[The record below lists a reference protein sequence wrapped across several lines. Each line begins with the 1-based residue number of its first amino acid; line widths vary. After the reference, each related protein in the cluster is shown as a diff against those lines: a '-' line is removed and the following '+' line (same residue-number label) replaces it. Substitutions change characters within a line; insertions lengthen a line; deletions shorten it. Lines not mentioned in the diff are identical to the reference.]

1 MIKSLLLI
9 SYDELKRIFQT
20 KAILSVMF
28 LGIFIYFF
36 FYPQPYLHEAIRDV
50 PIAVID
56 QDNTNYSRELIRQID
71 ANKSIET
78 DLHIADLQT
87 AKKLIE
93 ERKIYGVV
101 LIPYRFQ
108 QHILEGKTSTVL
120 YYGDASYILIYSNV
134 ATAINTVASNFGAK
148 ISISRKIAQ
157 GVDPAVATSNVSPFS
172 TQLISLFNPQSGYA
186 TYIIPAAFIL
196 ILYQT
201 LLIGS
206 ILCRLFSKN
215 SGFEAAFINQQ
226 NNATSSA
233 LLLLSGKLFTYLVL
247 YWVYF
252 IIYTVFANYWYN
264 LPRLG
269 NIFVSLSFIIPF
281 IFSTALLGKVI
292 SHFVHTVS
300 DVFCLIIPSSMII
313 FFVTGLSWPKE
324 LMPSLFHL
332 IGYIFPAVPAIVGSV
347 KINQMGANF
356 SEFSLQYW
364 HLWVLTIIYFLI
376 AFILERRCIKKMIVT
391 EVRKDNQ

>member
-20 KAILSVMF
+20 KAIASVMF
-28 LGIFIYFF
+28 IGIFLYFF

-56 QDNTNYSRELIRQID
+56 QDNTNYSRELIRQMD
-71 ANKSIET
+71 ANKSIKI

-87 AKKLIE
+87 AKSLIE
-93 ERKIYGVV
+93 QRKIYGAL

-108 QHILEGKTSTVL
+108 QHILEGTPSPII

-134 ATAINTVASNFGAK
+134 ATAINTVASDFGAK

-157 GVDPAVATSNVSPFS
+157 GTDPAIATNNTAPFN

-206 ILCRLFSKN
+206 TLCRLFSKN
-215 SGFEAAFINQQ
+215 SEFEIKFIQQQSHAA
-226 NNATSSA
+226 SSA
-233 LLLLSGKLFTYLVL
+233 LLLLSGKLLTSLALYLI
-247 YWVYF
+247 YF
-252 IIYTVFANYWYN
+252 IIYTVFANYWYD

-269 NIFVSLSFIIPF
+269 HVLVSLSFIIPF
-281 IFSTALLGKVI
+281 ILSTALFGKVV

-313 FFVTGLSWPKE
+313 FFMTGLSWPKE
-324 LMPSLFHL
+324 LMPYLFHL
-332 IGYIFPAVPAIVGSV
+332 IGDIFPAVPAIVGSV

-356 SEFSLQYW
+356 SEFSQQYW
-364 HLWVLTIIYFLI
+364 HLWILTIVYFCI
-376 AFILERRCIKKMIVT
+376 AFILEKRYVQKAMIANASK
-391 EVRKDNQ
+391 ES

>member
-215 SGFEAAFINQQ
+215 SDFEAAFINQQ

>member
-1 MIKSLLLI
+1 MIKTLLLI

-28 LGIFIYFF
+28 VGIFIYFF
-36 FYPQPYLHEAIRDV
+36 FYPQPYLHEAIRDI

-56 QDNTNYSRELIRQID
+56 QDNTNYSRDLVRQLD
-71 ANKSIET
+71 ANKSINI
-78 DLHIADLQT
+78 DLHITDLQT

-93 ERKIYGVV
+93 ERKIYGVL

-108 QHILEGKTSTVL
+108 QHILEGKTSPVS

-134 ATAINTVASNFGAK
+134 ATAINTVASNFGAT

-157 GVDPAVATSNVSPFS
+157 GVDPAVAMNNISPFS
-172 TQLISLFNPQSGYA
+172 SQLISLFNPQSGYA

-215 SGFEAAFINQQ
+215 SDFEIAFISKHNQ
-226 NNATSSA
+226 AVSSA
-233 LLLLSGKLFTYLVL
+233 LLLLFGKLVTYLLL
-247 YWVYF
+247 YLIYF

-264 LPRLG
+264 LPRLSH
-269 NIFVSLSFIIPF
+269 ISVSLLFTIPF
-281 IFSTALLGKVI
+281 ILSTALLGKI
-292 SHFVHTVS
+292 FSHFLHTVS

-313 FFVTGLSWPKE
+313 FFATGLSWPRE
-324 LMPSLFHL
+324 LMPALFHL
-332 IGYIFPAVPAIVGSV
+332 IGDIFPAVPAIIGSV

-356 SEFSLQYW
+356 AEFSSQYW
-364 HLWVLTIIYFLI
+364 HLWILTIIYFGI
-376 AFILERRCIKKMIVT
+376 AFILEKRYIQKTMIAGIGKKC
-391 EVRKDNQ
+391 

>member
-20 KAILSVMF
+20 KAIVSVMF
-28 LGIFIYFF
+28 VGIFIYFF
-36 FYPQPYLHEAIRDV
+36 FYPQPYLNEAIRDV

-56 QDNTNYSRELIRQID
+56 QDNSNYSRELIRQMD
-71 ANKSIET
+71 ANKSIKI

-87 AKKLIE
+87 AKKQIE
-93 ERKIYGVV
+93 ERKIYGAILV
-101 LIPYRFQ
+101 PYRFQ
-108 QHILEGKTSTVL
+108 QHILEGKTSPVL

-134 ATAINTVASNFGAK
+134 ATAINTVASNFGAN

-157 GVDPAVATSNVSPFS
+157 GVDPAVATNNVSPFNS
-172 TQLISLFNPQSGYA
+172 QLISLFNPQSGYA

-215 SGFEAAFINQQ
+215 SNFEQDFIKKQ
-226 NNATSSA
+226 NNASSSA
-233 LLLLSGKLFTYLVL
+233 LLLLSGKLLTYLIL
-247 YWVYF
+247 YLIYF
-252 IIYTVFANYWYN
+252 IIYTVFANYWYE
-264 LPRLG
+264 LPRLSHLS
-269 NIFVSLSFIIPF
+269 VSLSFIIPF

-292 SHFVHTVS
+292 SHVVHTVS
-300 DVFCLIIPSSMII
+300 DVFCLIIPTSMVI

-324 LMPSLFHL
+324 LMPPLFHL
-332 IGYIFPAVPAIVGSV
+332 IGDIFPAVPAIVGSV
-347 KINQMGANF
+347 KINQMGASF
-356 SEFSLQYW
+356 AEFSAQYW
-364 HLWVLTIIYFLI
+364 HLWILTIVYFCI
-376 AFILERRCIKKMIVT
+376 AFMLEKRCIQKAMSAYIREEK
-391 EVRKDNQ
+391 N

>member
-20 KAILSVMF
+20 KAIVSVMF
-28 LGIFIYFF
+28 VGIFLYFF

-56 QDNTNYSRELIRQID
+56 QDNTNYSRELVRQID
-71 ANKSIET
+71 ANKSVKI

-87 AKKLIE
+87 AQRLIE

-108 QHILEGKTSTVL
+108 QHILEGKTSPVS

-186 TYIIPAAFIL
+186 TYIIPAAFVL

-206 ILCRLFSKN
+206 MLCSLFSKN
-215 SGFEAAFINQQ
+215 SDVELAFIHKANYS
-226 NNATSSA
+226 ATSSA
-233 LLLLSGKLFTYLVL
+233 LLLLSGKLLTYSIL
-247 YWVYF
+247 YIIYF
-252 IIYTVFANYWYN
+252 IIYTVFANYWYD
-264 LPRLG
+264 LPRLSHL
-269 NIFVSLSFIIPF
+269 FTSLWFIIPF
-281 IFSTALLGKVI
+281 IFSTALLGKVF

-300 DVFCLIIPSSMII
+300 DVFCVIIPTSMLI
-313 FFVTGLSWPKE
+313 FFVTGLSWPRE
-324 LMPSLFHL
+324 LMPSLFHI
-332 IGYIFPAVPAIVGSV
+332 IGYIFPAVPAITGSV

-356 SEFSLQYW
+356 AEFSQQYW
-364 HLWVLTIIYFLI
+364 HLWLLTVIYFGM
-376 AFILERRCIKKMIVT
+376 AFILENRHIQKMRMTKIK
-391 EVRKDNQ
+391 ENS

>member
-20 KAILSVMF
+20 KAIASVMF
-28 LGIFIYFF
+28 VGIFIYFF

-71 ANKSIET
+71 ANKSIKI

-93 ERKIYGVV
+93 ERKIYGIV

-108 QHILEGKTSTVL
+108 QHILEGKTSPVS

-157 GVDPAVATSNVSPFS
+157 GVDPAIATSNVSPFS

-206 ILCRLFSKN
+206 MLCHLFSKN
-215 SGFEAAFINQQ
+215 SDVEIAFIHKHK
-226 NNATSSA
+226 NAVSSA
-233 LLLLSGKLFTYLVL
+233 LLLLSGKLLTYLIL
-247 YWVYF
+247 YLIYF
-252 IIYTVFANYWYN
+252 IIYTVFANYWYD
-264 LPRLG
+264 LPRLSHL
-269 NIFVSLSFIIPF
+269 FVSLWFIIPF
-281 IFSTALLGKVI
+281 IFSTALLGKVF
-292 SHFVHTVS
+292 SHVVHTVS
-300 DVFCLIIPSSMII
+300 DVFCLIIPSSMVI

-324 LMPSLFHL
+324 LMPPLFHI
-332 IGYIFPAVPAIVGSV
+332 IGHIFPAVPAIVGSV
-347 KINQMGANF
+347 KINQMGASF
-356 SEFSLQYW
+356 TEFSQQYW
-364 HLWVLTIIYFLI
+364 HLWILTIIYFCI
-376 AFILERRCIKKMIVT
+376 AFILETRYIQKTRMAK
-391 EVRKDNQ
+391 VRENS

>member
-9 SYDELKRIFQT
+9 SYEELKRIFQN
-20 KAILSVMF
+20 KAIASVMF
-28 LGIFIYFF
+28 VGIFIYFF

-56 QDNTNYSRELIRQID
+56 QDNTNYSRELVRQID
-71 ANKSIET
+71 ANKSININ
-78 DLHIADLQT
+78 LHIADLQT

-108 QHILEGKTSTVL
+108 QHILEGKTSPIS

-134 ATAINTVASNFGAK
+134 ATAVNTVASNFGAK

-157 GVDPAVATSNVSPFS
+157 GVDPAVATNSVSPFNS
-172 TQLISLFNPQSGYA
+172 QLISLFNPQSGYA
-186 TYIIPAAFIL
+186 TYVIPAAFIL

-206 ILCRLFSKN
+206 TLCRLFSKN
-215 SGFEAAFINQQ
+215 SDFERDVIHQQ
-226 NNATSSA
+226 NNAAYSA
-233 LLLLSGKLFTYLVL
+233 LLLLIGKLLTYLVL
-247 YWVYF
+247 YLIYF
-252 IIYTVFANYWYN
+252 IIYTVFANYWYD
-264 LPRLG
+264 LPRLSHLV
-269 NIFVSLSFIIPF
+269 VSLSFIIPF

-300 DVFCLIIPSSMII
+300 DVFCLIIPSSMVI

-324 LMPSLFHL
+324 LMPPLFHL
-332 IGYIFPAVPAIVGSV
+332 IGDIFPAVPAIVGSV
-347 KINQMGANF
+347 KINQMGARF
-356 SEFSLQYW
+356 SEFSPQYW
-364 HLWVLTIIYFLI
+364 HLWILTIIYFGI
-376 AFILERRCIKKMIVT
+376 AFILEKRDIQKATSAHVN
-391 EVRKDNQ
+391 VAN

>member
-56 QDNTNYSRELIRQID
+56 QDNTNYSRELIRQFD

-215 SGFEAAFINQQ
+215 SDFETAFINQQ

-247 YWVYF
+247 YLVYF

-364 HLWVLTIIYFLI
+364 HLWVLTIVYFLI

>member
-20 KAILSVMF
+20 KAIVSVMF
-28 LGIFIYFF
+28 VGIFIYFI

-56 QDNTNYSRELIRQID
+56 QDNTNYSRDLVRQLD
-71 ANKSIET
+71 ANKSINI
-78 DLHIADLQT
+78 DLHIADLET

-108 QHILEGKTSTVL
+108 KNILEGKTSPVS

-157 GVDPAVATSNVSPFS
+157 GVDPAVANNNVSPFNS
-172 TQLISLFNPQSGYA
+172 QLISLFNPQSGYA

-196 ILYQT
+196 ILNQT
-201 LLIGS
+201 LFIGS

-215 SGFEAAFINQQ
+215 SDFEIAFINKQ
-226 NNATSSA
+226 NHTVSSA
-233 LLLLSGKLFTYLVL
+233 LFLLSGKLLTYLVL
-247 YWVYF
+247 YLIYF
-252 IIYTVFANYWYN
+252 IIYTVFANYWYD
-264 LPRLG
+264 LPRLSHLS
-269 NIFVSLSFIIPF
+269 VSLLFILPF
-281 IFSTALLGKVI
+281 ILSTSLLGKIV
-292 SHFVHTVS
+292 SYFVHTVS

-324 LMPSLFHL
+324 LMPPLFHF

-347 KINQMGANF
+347 KINQMGASF
-356 SEFSLQYW
+356 SEFSQQYW
-364 HLWVLTIIYFLI
+364 HLWILTIVYFCI
-376 AFILERRCIKKMIVT
+376 AFILEKRYVQKIMSTNARR
-391 EVRKDNQ
+391 EN

>member
-9 SYDELKRIFQT
+9 SYDELKRIFQN
-20 KAILSVMF
+20 KAIASIMF
-28 LGIFIYFF
+28 VGIFIYFF

-56 QDNTNYSRELIRQID
+56 QDNTNYSRELVRQID
-71 ANKSIET
+71 ANKSININ
-78 DLHIADLQT
+78 LHIADLQT
-87 AKKLIE
+87 AKKMIE

-108 QHILEGKTSTVL
+108 QHILESKTSPIS

-157 GVDPAVATSNVSPFS
+157 GVDPAVATNSVSPFS

-186 TYIIPAAFIL
+186 TYVIPAAFIL

-206 ILCRLFSKN
+206 ILCRLFSKG
-215 SGFEAAFINQQ
+215 SDFEITVINKQ
-226 NNATSSA
+226 NNAVSSA
-233 LLLLSGKLFTYLVL
+233 LLLLSGKLLTYLAL
-247 YWVYF
+247 YLIYF
-252 IIYTVFANYWYN
+252 IIYTVFANYWYD
-264 LPRLG
+264 LPRLSHL
-269 NIFVSLSFIIPF
+269 IVSLSFIIPF

-300 DVFCLIIPSSMII
+300 DVFCLIIPSSMVI

-324 LMPSLFHL
+324 LMPPLFHF
-332 IGYIFPAVPAIVGSV
+332 IGDIFPAVPAIVGSV
-347 KINQMGANF
+347 KINQMGASF
-356 SEFSLQYW
+356 AEFSAQYW
-364 HLWVLTIIYFLI
+364 HLWILTIVYFCI
-376 AFILERRCIKKMIVT
+376 AFILEKRDIKKVMAGN
-391 EVRKDNQ
+391 VREKK